1 MNINIVNNPITFVLF
16 SFVNKFLLNFIYYS
30 IIFYNLIIYM
40 RKSKKN
46 IRKRNKTFKKCL
58 YTDEAKR
65 IIKYTRELRKKNKSK
80 MKTLKNKNTQ
90 K

>member
-1 MNINIVNNPITFVLF
+1 
-16 SFVNKFLLNFIYYS
+16 
-30 IIFYNLIIYM
+30 M